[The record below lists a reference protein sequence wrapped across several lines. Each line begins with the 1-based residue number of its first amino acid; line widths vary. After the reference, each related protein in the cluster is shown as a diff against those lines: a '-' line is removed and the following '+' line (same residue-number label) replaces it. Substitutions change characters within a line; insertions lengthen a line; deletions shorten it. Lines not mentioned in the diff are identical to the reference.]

1 MRRCDKMKVFI
12 SWSGQ
17 KSQRVAEILKQWIPC
32 VIQSVEPYFSSAD
45 IDKGARWST
54 DIAKELQ
61 NASFGILCVTKEN
74 LSSSWLNFEAGAL
87 SKSIEQSRV
96 CPFLVD
102 LKATDIQNSPIL
114 QFQMTSANK
123 SDVKKLFVSINSNLG
138 EDKLED
144 SVLKTTFDTFWPKIN
159 EALGSVNKDFGESE
173 ESTTKQDPID
183 EILELMRYQH
193 RLLKNPIE
201 LFPPDYVMEVF
212 RQAEKE
218 IPRDYL
224 FELEDRCRHIKITV
238 SYIMYASSQENIDV
252 CESAF
257 FRENLLEINENAK
270 RMSMLIRK
278 CTRNRYYR

>member
-1 MRRCDKMKVFI
+1 MKVFI

-17 KSQRVAEILKQWIPC
+17 KSQQVAEILKQWIPC

-102 LKATDIQNSPIL
+102 LKASDIQNSPIL

-123 SDVKKLFVSINSNLG
+123 NDVKKLFVSINSNLG

-144 SVLKTTFDTFWPKIN
+144 TVLETTFDTFWPKIN
-159 EALGSVNKDFGESE
+159 EALSSVNKNSGEPE
-173 ESTTKQDPID
+173 EGAMKQDPID

-193 RLLKNPIE
+193 KLLKNPTE
-201 LFPPDYVMEVF
+201 LFPSDYIMDVF

-224 FELEDRCRHIKITV
+224 FELEDRCRNINLAV
-238 SYIMYASSQENIDV
+238 NSIMDTISQENIDM
-252 CESAF
+252 CESPF
-257 FRENLLEINENAK
+257 LKDNLIEINENAK
-270 RMSMLIRK
+270 RIAMLSRK
-278 CTRNRYYR
+278 FARNRLYR